1 VENMKRSLKIGFS
14 FGLTSAIITTLGLM
28 VGLHS
33 STDSRFVVIG
43 GILTIAIADAFAE
56 AMGVHAS
63 KKCENHVSIK
73 EVWETTFFTF
83 VCKFLFTSMF
93 IIPILIFNLH
103 EAIIFSILLGFY
115 LLIVLSI
122 YIARERDV
130 EPWKMVLEHLSIIAV
145 VILLA
150 HFAGQ
155 LIHMTFGKI

>member
-1 VENMKRSLKIGFS
+1 MKRTLKVGFS

-33 STDSRFVVIG
+33 SIHSSNDPKFVVIG

-56 AMGVHAS
+56 AMGVHAAT
-63 KKCENHVSIK
+63 KCENHIPMK

-83 VCKFLFTSMF
+83 MCKFLFTSMF
-93 IIPILIFNLH
+93 IVPVVIFDLH
-103 EAIIFSILLGFY
+103 TAIILSILFGFY
-115 LLIVLSI
+115 LLTILAI

-130 EPWKMVLEHLSIIAV
+130 EPWRMVLEHLSISAV

-150 HFAGQ
+150 QFAGE
-155 LIHMTFGKI
+155 LISNIFA